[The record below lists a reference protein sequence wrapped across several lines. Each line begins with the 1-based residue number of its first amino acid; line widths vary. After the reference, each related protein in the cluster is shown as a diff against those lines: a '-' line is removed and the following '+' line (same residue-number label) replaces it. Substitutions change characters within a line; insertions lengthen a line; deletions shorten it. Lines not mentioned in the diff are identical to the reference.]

1 MKKLFLILGIFTL
14 GGTAARADI
23 THKMTSSFQLQT
35 NAAATQVERIGSTY
49 TVSGSGV
56 TMAVGDNSGQVGGL
70 GTLTDGVGQGSVATA
85 TQTSAGGAF
94 SFSQSFIEGD
104 VLATTAPSV
113 GAVSPYSSQ
122 VSTGVGSGT
131 GTGTVTSAHT
141 VTAVGGGSG
150 TSSIGQF
157 VTELNIN

>member
-1 MKKLFLILGIFTL
+1 MKKLIPLVMVAGF
-14 GGTAARADI
+14 GTPAFADI
-23 THKMTSSFQLQT
+23 THKMTSSFQLTT

-49 TVSGSGV
+49 TDSGSGV

-104 VLATTAPSV
+104 VLSTTAPAV

-122 VSTGVGSGT
+122 ISTAVGSGT
-131 GTGTVTSAHT
+131 GTGTVTSGHT